1 MLYKKAVLKIFQY
14 FQETPVLQS
23 VFNKVA
29 GLRKGHTYSSKPASS
44 SAYEPKLWNIPHA
57 YLKLDRK
64 FKCNLSI

>member
-1 MLYKKAVLKIFQY
+1 M
-14 FQETPVLQS
+14 LQS

-29 GLRKGHTYSSKPASS
+29 GLRKGLTYSSKPASS

-57 YLKLDRK
+57 DLKLDRK